1 MGSER
6 IRIFAAILDNDDY
19 MEGNMSITANEPAT
33 AYQPVSATDVL
44 AYIHSVQMSN
54 EDRRMVSRQL
64 RREVDDEHLIWL
76 KNRLEEMNALKKGWD
91 GYDALPINKEI
102 IKLIREL
109 LELSP
114 ASYLSD
120 WTLSPNLNATV
131 LLETDIAVISIGKEN
146 MSYAIEGKSGFV
158 GREDIPVSVENI
170 LSVIRLANQYAEQ

>member
-76 KNRLEEMNALKKGWD
+76 KTGW
-91 GYDALPINKEI
+91 K
-102 IKLIREL
+102 R
-109 LELSP
+109 
-114 ASYLSD
+114 
-120 WTLSPNLNATV
+120 
-131 LLETDIAVISIGKEN
+131 
-146 MSYAIEGKSGFV
+146 
-158 GREDIPVSVENI
+158 
-170 LSVIRLANQYAEQ
+170 

>member
-1 MGSER
+1 
-6 IRIFAAILDNDDY
+6 
-19 MEGNMSITANEPAT
+19 
-33 AYQPVSATDVL
+33 
-44 AYIHSVQMSN
+44 
-54 EDRRMVSRQL
+54 
-64 RREVDDEHLIWL
+64 
-76 KNRLEEMNALKKGWD
+76 MNALKKGWD